1 MPLTKQILKVNVY
14 WFNLKE
20 EETISIEALKKQLV
34 DSEKEKKAL
43 LKLALHDFR
52 SPMNKLFALVGL
64 FKMSDKPLT
73 DEQVGYLD
81 KMELVIRDG
90 LSQMRNLMDLKAI
103 EEADTNTE
111 VLIEHIHVGKLVQ
124 KVVREYTPDAARK
137 NIVLSFT
144 EKNLSLSTDRISCL
158 RILDQLISNAIKF
171 TPKRGEILI
180 ELEARDE
187 DVLVLIT
194 DGGRGIAEEEIPSLF
209 QKFTPLSTRA
219 TGGESS
225 TGIGL
230 FIAWSMARKIGGN
243 ISYTNNN
250 KSVFTLHLPKVSL
263 A

>member
-1 MPLTKQILKVNVY
+1 M
-14 WFNLKE
+14 KE
-20 EETISIEALKKQLV
+20 EETISIEALKTQLEA
-34 DSEKEKKAL
+34 SEKEKKAL

-73 DEQVGYLD
+73 DEQASYLD

-90 LSQMRNLMDLKAI
+90 LGRMRNLMDLKAI

-124 KVVREYTPDAARK
+124 KVIREYIPDTARK
-137 NIVLSFT
+137 NIEVSFT
-144 EKNLSLSTDRISCL
+144 EKNISLSTDRISCL

-171 TPKRGEILI
+171 TPERGKILI
-180 ELEARDE
+180 DLERGDD
-187 DVLVLIT
+187 DVLVHIT
-194 DGGRGIAEEEIPSLF
+194 DGGRGIAEEEIPNLY
-209 QKFTPLSTRA
+209 QKFTPLSTRT

-230 FIAWSMARKIGGN
+230 FIASWMAGKIGGS
-243 ISYTNNN
+243 IGYTNNN
-250 KSVFTLHLPKVSL
+250 KSVFSLRLPKVSL